1 MESRVYYGILYD
13 FYGGL
18 LTEKQRMYFEDY
30 YFQNL
35 TLSEL
40 SENYEVSR
48 NAIHKQLKETTEKLE
63 HYERVLKLNEKK
75 EALLEVLKE
84 LSVEDQTKLLKIME

>member
-1 MESRVYYGILYD
+1 MESRIYYGILYD
-13 FYGGL
+13 FYGEL
-18 LTEKQRMYFEDY
+18 LTQKQRSYFEDY

-48 NAIHKQLKETTEKLE
+48 NAIHKQLKEVTEKLDY
-63 HYERVLKLNEKK
+63 YESILKLKEKKDSLINVLKKMPEEYQKQ
-75 EALLEVLKE
+75 LLEIIE
-84 LSVEDQTKLLKIME
+84 

>member
-1 MESRVYYGILYD
+1 MESRIYYGILYD
-13 FYGGL
+13 FYGEL
-18 LTEKQRMYFEDY
+18 LTQKQRSYFEDY

-48 NAIHKQLKETTEKLE
+48 NAIHKQLKEVTEKLDY
-63 HYERVLKLNEKK
+63 YESILKLKEKK
-75 EALLEVLKE
+75 DSLINVLEKMPEEYKKQLLEIIE
-84 LSVEDQTKLLKIME
+84 

>member
-18 LTEKQRMYFEDY
+18 LTEKQQHYFEDY

-40 SENYEVSR
+40 SENYGVSR

-63 HYERVLKLNEKK
+63 HYECILKLNEKK
-75 EALLEVLKE
+75 EAFVKAIAE
-84 LSVEDQTKLLKIME
+84 LSKEDQTKLLKIME

>member
-1 MESRVYYGILYD
+1 MESRIYYGILYD
-13 FYGGL
+13 FYGEL
-18 LTEKQRMYFEDY
+18 LTQKQRSYFEDY

-48 NAIHKQLKETTEKLE
+48 NAIHKQLKEVTEKLDY
-63 HYERVLKLNEKK
+63 YESILKLKEKK
-75 EALLEVLKE
+75 DSLINVLEKMPEEYKKQLLEIIK
-84 LSVEDQTKLLKIME
+84 

>member
-1 MESRVYYGILYD
+1 MESRIYYGILYD
-13 FYGGL
+13 FYGEL
-18 LTEKQRMYFEDY
+18 LTQKQRSYFEDY

-48 NAIHKQLKETTEKLE
+48 NAIHKQLKEVTEKLDY
-63 HYERVLKLNEKK
+63 YESILKLKEKKDSLINVLKKMPEEYKK
-75 EALLEVLKE
+75 QLLEIIE
-84 LSVEDQTKLLKIME
+84 

>member
-13 FYGGL
+13 YYGEL
-18 LTEKQRMYFEDY
+18 LTEKQKAYFEDY

-35 TLSEL
+35 SLSEL

-48 NAIHKQLKETTEKLE
+48 NAIHKQLKEVTEKLDY
-63 HYERVLKLNEKK
+63 YESILHLKEKK
-75 EALLEVLKE
+75 RNLLIMIQKLPEGYQKE
-84 LSVEDQTKLLKIME
+84 LLDAIE